1 MTDTRTPTA
10 QRRSRLTLVGCGNAK
25 VDLSDR
31 EAETI
36 PAAKLYSSSYFRLKR
51 EYAERQSDSWLI
63 LSALHGLLSPWEP
76 IESYDVSLTRSGFSG
91 RDEPRYA
98 SIDHWATAVDLDLC
112 DVIEALFPDL
122 DELVVLAGQAY
133 VEPLRPALEAICDRH
148 DVTLWLPFDQT
159 SGIGEQMAWLKE
171 HTDRSRSVS
180 QQYRRVFADE
190 MRGSNR

>member
-148 DVTLWLPFDQT
+148 DVTLWCPFDQT

>member
-1 MTDTRTPTA
+1 MSNP
-10 QRRSRLTLVGCGNAK
+10 SRLTLVGCGKAK
-25 VDLSDR
+25 IDLSDR
-31 EAETI
+31 EEDTI

-76 IESYDVSLTRSGFSG
+76 IEPYDVSLTRSGFSG
-91 RDEPRYA
+91 SDDPQYA

-112 DVIEALFPDL
+112 EVVETLFPDL

-148 DVTLWLPFDQT
+148 GVTLRLPFDRT
-159 SGIGEQMAWLKE
+159 SGIGEQQAWLKD

-180 QQYRRVFADE
+180 QQYRRLFADE
-190 MRGSNR
+190 TRGSK